1 MTKKKELK
9 KPVSVSMTES
19 EKKQLSEKAKKSG
32 RTLSNY
38 LLWVAINA

>member
-1 MTKKKELK
+1 MKKKELK

-19 EKKQLSEKAKKSG
+19 EKRKLADKAAKSG

-38 LLWVAINA
+38 ILWTALNA